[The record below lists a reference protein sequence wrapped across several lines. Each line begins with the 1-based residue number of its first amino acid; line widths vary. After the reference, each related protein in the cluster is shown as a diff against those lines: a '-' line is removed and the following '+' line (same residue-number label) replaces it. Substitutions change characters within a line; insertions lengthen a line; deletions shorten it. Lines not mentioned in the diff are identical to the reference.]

1 MVTLE
6 MNIIWADLDPFSVG
20 GGKGSWTAKD
30 KNKKCHIKHVHE
42 AMYFST
48 HTSFPLSSPV
58 HASVAAQISPLNNR
72 KRGRKNDFIMISC
85 DSLSR

>member
-30 KNKKCHIKHVHE
+30 KNKKCHIK
-42 AMYFST
+42 
-48 HTSFPLSSPV
+48 PCP
-58 HASVAAQISPLNNR
+58 
-72 KRGRKNDFIMISC
+72 
-85 DSLSR
+85 